1 MLKILRNL
9 GLSIYQDDKF
19 NWTPLTRAYSNH
31 AYDTARYL
39 MLEEGQNVS
48 SDLALKV
55 KSTSFRRIK
64 ITQNYIKGKINLF

>member
-1 MLKILRNL
+1 MLKLLKSFKHNL
-9 GLSIYQDDKF
+9 DKRDNF
-19 NWTPLTRAYSNH
+19 ELAPADRAYSNH

-55 KSTSFRRIK
+55 KSPGMIK
-64 ITQNYIKGKINLF
+64 IMIRQ